1 MNDSHRDL
9 DRLRE
14 LLLVREAQQGQAEAF
29 RTLVDAYERRLLYF
43 IRRILGEEDR
53 SLDVLQDVWLTV
65 IKRLSSL
72 QSAEA
77 FRVWLYRIARDKAVD
92 VVRGRQR
99 EREVLADIAESLP
112 VEPVDQIEPGFTT
125 ENIELI
131 HHALGHLSAA
141 HREVLTLRFLED
153 MSLEEVSQVIN
164 CPIGTVKSRLHHA
177 QRLLRDKIEELN
189 HD

>member
-9 DRLRE
+9 DRLGE
-14 LLLVREAQQGQAEAF
+14 LLLVREAQHGQANAF
-29 RTLVDAYERRLLYF
+29 RTLVDAYEQRLLYF

-53 SLDVLQDVWLTV
+53 SLDVLQEVWLTA
-65 IKRLSSL
+65 IKRLPSL

-92 VVRGRQR
+92 AVRGRQR

-112 VEPVDQIEPGFTT
+112 DESADQIEPGFTT

-131 HHALGHLSAA
+131 HHALGLLSAA

-153 MSLEEVSQVIN
+153 MSLEEVSQVVG

-177 QRLLRDKIEELN
+177 QRLLREKIEELN
-189 HD
+189 HA

>member
-14 LLLVREAQQGQAEAF
+14 LLLVWEAQQGQAEAF
-29 RTLVDAYERRLLYF
+29 RTLIDAYERRLLYF
-43 IRRILGEEDR
+43 IRRILGEEER
-53 SLDVLQDVWLTV
+53 SLDVLQDVWLTA
-65 IKRLSSL
+65 IKRLPSL

-92 VVRGRQR
+92 AVRGRQR

-112 VEPVDQIEPGFTT
+112 DEPADQIEPSFTT

-131 HHALGHLSAA
+131 HHALGLLSAV

-153 MSLEEVSQVIN
+153 MSLEEVSHVIG
-164 CPIGTVKSRLHHA
+164 CPTGTVKSRLHHA
-177 QRLLRDKIEELN
+177 QRLLRHKIEELN
-189 HD
+189 HA

>member
-72 QSAEA
+72 QSAESMWCA
-77 FRVWLYRIARDKAVD
+77 VGNENARCSLTSPSHCLMNRRIKSNRAS
-92 VVRGRQR
+92 RQR
-99 EREVLADIAESLP
+99 TSNS
-112 VEPVDQIEPGFTT
+112 FTT
-125 ENIELI
+125 RWATCPPLI
-131 HHALGHLSAA
+131 AK
-141 HREVLTLRFLED
+141 F
-153 MSLEEVSQVIN
+153 
-164 CPIGTVKSRLHHA
+164 
-177 QRLLRDKIEELN
+177 
-189 HD
+189 

>member
-1 MNDSHRDL
+1 MNHSHRDL
-9 DRLRE
+9 DRLGE
-14 LLLVREAQQGQAEAF
+14 LLLVRGAQQGQAEAF
-29 RTLVDAYERRLLYF
+29 RTLVDAYEQRLLYF

-92 VVRGRQR
+92 AVRGRQR

-112 VEPVDQIEPGFTT
+112 DEPAGPIEPGFAT

-131 HHALGHLSAA
+131 HHALGLLSAA

-153 MSLEEVSQVIN
+153 MSLEEVSQVVG

-177 QRLLRDKIEELN
+177 QRLLRHQIEELN
-189 HD
+189 HA

>member
-65 IKRLSSL
+65 IKRLPSL

-92 VVRGRQR
+92 AVRGRQR

-112 VEPVDQIEPGFTT
+112 DESADQIEPGFTS

-131 HHALGHLSAA
+131 HQALSLLPAA

-153 MSLEEVSQVIN
+153 MSLEEVSHVIG
-164 CPIGTVKSRLHHA
+164 CPLGTVKSRLHHA
-177 QRLLRDKIEELN
+177 QRLLRNKIKELN